1 MSVPYISLCHDIL
14 CKQKPGVIK
23 QTPILELGGQ
33 ITCVLISVN
42 IVDLVR
48 TPTLQP
54 PAPGIRSQE
63 DDSLD
68 PVTHRSPSTM
78 SATED
83 AKIFTDITLP
93 SIDLTPILIFL
104 AIQIAFFL
112 GRRRDCEN
120 IAYSLLFHVISKI
133 SIQYIQFLDPIGS
146 LVSTLLVVGGLSHF
160 F

>member
-1 MSVPYISLCHDIL
+1 M
-14 CKQKPGVIK
+14 
-23 QTPILELGGQ
+23 
-33 ITCVLISVN
+33 
-42 IVDLVR
+42 R
-48 TPTLQP
+48 TLTLQP

-78 SATED
+78 SATEDD

-112 GRRRDCEN
+112 GRRRDCKS
-120 IAYSLLFHVISKI
+120 IAQANFELVCHILYFNNI
-133 SIQYIQFLDPIGS
+133 SIQYLQF
-146 LVSTLLVVGGLSHF
+146 
-160 F
+160 

>member
-1 MSVPYISLCHDIL
+1 M
-14 CKQKPGVIK
+14 
-23 QTPILELGGQ
+23 
-33 ITCVLISVN
+33 
-42 IVDLVR
+42 R

-78 SATED
+78 SATEDD

-133 SIQYIQFLDPIGS
+133 STQYLQFLAAKAAQ
-146 LVSTLLVVGGLSHF
+146 
-160 F
+160 

>member
-1 MSVPYISLCHDIL
+1 
-14 CKQKPGVIK
+14 
-23 QTPILELGGQ
+23 
-33 ITCVLISVN
+33 
-42 IVDLVR
+42 
-48 TPTLQP
+48 
-54 PAPGIRSQE
+54 
-63 DDSLD
+63 
-68 PVTHRSPSTM
+68 M
-78 SATED
+78 SATEDD

-120 IAYSLLFHVISKI
+120 IAYSLLHVISKI
-133 SIQYIQFLDPIGS
+133 SIQYLQFVDPIGS